1 MSVSLFTEAING
13 DRRAL
18 ARAMTRID
26 DGAADVLDAVASL
39 KPRRASTPGAPFV
52 LGVTGPPGAGKST
65 FTNRMIAR
73 SRARGERVAVLAV
86 DPSSPFSGGAILGD
100 RLRMEA
106 HAADPGVFIR
116 SLSSRGHLGG
126 LSRAT
131 GQVVDLLD
139 AAGFDQ
145 IILETVGVGQSEL
158 SVMGLAD
165 TVLVVLTPE
174 SGDVVQTMK
183 AGLLEVADVFA
194 VNKADRPGA
203 DGLRRNLELM
213 VHLGMPEDSE
223 KPHWAIPVHTCC
235 ALEDQ
240 GVDEVAAACTA
251 HLDWIQGA
259 GRSAWD
265 ERRSDGRMRA
275 FLDVVASDARHR
287 AELAVRDSGLRDA
300 IRAGSVNAYSAAAD
314 WGQSS

>member
-1 MSVSLFTEAING
+1 MSDSLFTDAISG

-26 DGAADVLDAVASL
+26 DGAAGVLDAVASL
-39 KPRRASTPGAPFV
+39 EPKRALAPGAPFV

-65 FTNRMIAR
+65 FTNRLITRAR
-73 SRARGERVAVLAV
+73 GRGERVAVLAV

-139 AAGFDQ
+139 AAGFDRV
-145 IILETVGVGQSEL
+145 ILETVGVGQSEL

-213 VHLGMPEDSE
+213 VHLGMPEDDGAE
-223 KPHWAIPVHTCC
+223 HWMIPVHTCC
-235 ALEDQ
+235 ALEDL
-240 GVDEVAAACTA
+240 GVDDVASACSA
-251 HLDWIQGA
+251 HLDWIRGE
-259 GRSAWD
+259 GREAWD
-265 ERRSDGRMRA
+265 ERRADGRMRA
-275 FLDVVASDARHR
+275 FLDVVASDARVI
-287 AELAVRDSGLRDA
+287 AETSVRSSGLRDS
-300 IRAGSVNAYSAAAD
+300 IRSGSVNAYAAAAK
-314 WGQSS
+314 WGRQS